1 MKRTTLKTSLFGLV
15 LLAMSACGEGGDCG
29 SAGDGNF
36 LDGSF
41 CEFAD
46 GLDFDATEVA
56 LFPSANTL
64 SIQYGVRDGEDV
76 SARLDI
82 QVIAGN
88 LQLESGTNWS
98 VESGTLFVRRRS
110 GSAQTFQNVSLV
122 GGAGITLDQYGGIGQ
137 RCRGSVDF
145 LISSQGSGGTRETT
159 LTGEFNVRSVV
170 DGEAGLGG

>member
-1 MKRTTLKTSLFGLV
+1 MSITKIKTSFLGLS
-15 LLAMSACGEGGDCG
+15 LLALTACGESGDCG

-46 GLDFDATEVA
+46 GLDFEATEVA
-56 LFPSANTL
+56 LFPTANTL
-64 SIQYGVRDGEDV
+64 SIQYGVEDGDDV

-82 QVIAGN
+82 QIIAGN

-122 GGAGITLDQYGGIGQ
+122 GGSGVTLEQYGGIGE

-159 LTGEFNVRSVV
+159 LTGEFNVGAVV